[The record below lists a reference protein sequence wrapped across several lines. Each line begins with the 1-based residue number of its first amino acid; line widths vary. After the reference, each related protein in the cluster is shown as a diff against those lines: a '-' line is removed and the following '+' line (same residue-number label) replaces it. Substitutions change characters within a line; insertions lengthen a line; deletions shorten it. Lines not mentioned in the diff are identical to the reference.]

1 MSKLNSTIKNFTP
14 SEYRSLTV
22 AQINDMMDKNIPFKV
37 SNVYKLDHDFSYC
50 LGTQTLYKND
60 EVVAL
65 TKLENKLLQ
74 LVVSKK
80 GEAVSI
86 ETIKIEVWE
95 NKDMSIFTLRN
106 MIKKIRDKSY
116 YGILKNKSNHGY
128 SIWEKERV

>member
-1 MSKLNSTIKNFTP
+1 MSNLNNTIKNFTP
-14 SEYRSLTV
+14 NEYRSLTV
-22 AQINDMMDKNIPFKV
+22 AEINDMMDKNIAFKV

-60 EVVAL
+60 EVIPL

-86 ETIKIEVWE
+86 ETIKIEVWK

-128 SIWEKERV
+128 SIWVKA

>member
-1 MSKLNSTIKNFTP
+1 MSNLNNTIKNFTP
-14 SEYRSLTV
+14 NEYRDLTV
-22 AQINDMMDKNIPFKV
+22 AQINEMMDNNIPFKV

-60 EVVAL
+60 EVVPL

-80 GEAVSI
+80 GETVSI
-86 ETIKIEVWE
+86 DTIKIEVWK

-128 SIWEKERV
+128 SIWVKA

>member
-1 MSKLNSTIKNFTP
+1 MSNLNNTIKNFTP

-22 AQINDMMDKNIPFKV
+22 AEINDMMDKNIPFKV

-60 EVVAL
+60 EVVPL

-80 GEAVSI
+80 GEAVST
-86 ETIKIEVWE
+86 ETIKIEVWK
-95 NKDMSIFTLRN
+95 NKDMSVFTLRN
-106 MIKKIRDKSY
+106 IIKKIRDKSY
-116 YGILKNKSNHGY
+116 YEILKNKSNHGY
-128 SIWEKERV
+128 SIWIKA